1 MFLKRDG
8 MEELAKYKLAAPEW
22 DALELFQSIL
32 QVNSQWFASSINLN
46 DFQVPQAFQQQ
57 LSSEKTPTLCNAF
70 PAFKGMKRVWKEHQV
85 EHLETSD
92 VVQEGLN
99 KLDDYRDRAD
109 HVPAYV
115 LAMYMYQFLF
125 SIGV

>member
-1 MFLKRDG
+1 MFLERDG
-8 MEELAKYKLAAPEW
+8 MEELAKYKLAATEW

-32 QVNSQWFASSINLN
+32 RVNSQWSALSIILN
-46 DFQVPQAFQQQ
+46 DFQVPHAFQQQ

-70 PAFKGMKRVWKEHQV
+70 PAFEGMKQVWKEHQV
-85 EHLETSD
+85 EHPETCNI
-92 VVQEGLN
+92 VQEGLD

-115 LAMYMYQFLF
+115 LAMCKYQYLF